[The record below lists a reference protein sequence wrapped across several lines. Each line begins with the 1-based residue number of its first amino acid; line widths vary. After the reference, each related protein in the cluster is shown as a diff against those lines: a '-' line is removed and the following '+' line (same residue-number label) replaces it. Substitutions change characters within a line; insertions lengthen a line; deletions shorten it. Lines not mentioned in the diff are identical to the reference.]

1 MLDWIGIDSKI
12 TSDRTVVNDASH
24 IILPGVGSFDAGMM
38 ALHKN
43 KLDNLIH
50 ENAIERKKPLLGI
63 CLGMQLLLSSSEE
76 GSSTGLNIIPG
87 KSVRF
92 KPNQIRLKVP
102 HVGWNK
108 VWSKQLCNELSL
120 KEDSNYRFYF
130 THSYHADV
138 NPKNALYF
146 SHYGIE
152 FVSGI
157 MKDSCIG
164 VQFHPEKSHRFG
176 AALLQKF
183 WDYCDE
189 K

>member
-76 GSSTGLNIIPG
+76 GFNWLEHHSWKIS
-87 KSVRF
+87 
-92 KPNQIRLKVP
+92 KV
-102 HVGWNK
+102 
-108 VWSKQLCNELSL
+108 Q
-120 KEDSNYRFYF
+120 
-130 THSYHADV
+130 A
-138 NPKNALYF
+138 
-146 SHYGIE
+146 
-152 FVSGI
+152 
-157 MKDSCIG
+157 
-164 VQFHPEKSHRFG
+164 
-176 AALLQKF
+176 
-183 WDYCDE
+183 
-189 K
+189 